1 MVGLTNNEV
10 ENLGKQLLGNLFVG
24 VYPADSI
31 PNIKSMTNKSVIFN
45 LSKHTEPGSHY
56 IAIFFQK
63 NKILYFDSYGKR
75 LKNKYIRKTLKKF
88 NFPIFY
94 HTRSIQDTNCIF
106 CGLFALAYLK
116 AIQKNKMTPNNFY
129 KMFNKPPNKENDKI
143 VTKFLLSK

>member
-1 MVGLTNNEV
+1 MVGLTNIEV

-24 VYPADSI
+24 VYPADSA
-31 PNIKSMTNKSVIFN
+31 PKNKSMINKSVIFN

-56 IAIFFQK
+56 IAVLFLR
-63 NKILYFDSYGKR
+63 NKILYFDSYGKS

-88 NFPIFY
+88 NLPIFY
-94 HTRSIQDTNCIF
+94 HTQSIQDPNSIYCS
-106 CGLFALAYLK
+106 LFALAYLK

-143 VTKFLLSK
+143 VTKFLLTK